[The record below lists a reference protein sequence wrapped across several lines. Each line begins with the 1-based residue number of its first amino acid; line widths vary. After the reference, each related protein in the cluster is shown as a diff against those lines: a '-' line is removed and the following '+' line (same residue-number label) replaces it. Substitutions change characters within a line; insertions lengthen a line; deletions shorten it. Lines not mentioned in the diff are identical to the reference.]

1 MADKNIGQ
9 SRLDR
14 EGIEYRSTRIPGKNK
29 YMDVINPYDENS
41 DDARH
46 HDDDKHPH
54 GKGTGRSMGYAIKDE
69 SAPKT
74 HFNYTNVDTRSEA
87 GGSYDIYGTKGVEG
101 AFQGDAGRNFLKQ
114 INEYSPENA
123 YGKDSVTID
132 TSVRGQYVNVE
143 L

>member
-54 GKGTGRSMGYAIKDE
+54 GKGTGRAMGYAIKDE

>member
-46 HDDDKHPH
+46 HDDENHPH
-54 GKGTGRSMGYAIKDE
+54 GKGTGRAMGYAIKDE

-74 HFNYTNVDTRSEA
+74 HFNYANVDTRSEA

>member
-29 YMDVINPYDENS
+29 YIDVVNPYNEDSE
-41 DDARH
+41 DARH

-54 GKGTGRSMGYAIKDE
+54 GKGTGRAMGYAIKNE
-69 SAPKT
+69 AAPKT
-74 HFNYTNVDTRSEA
+74 FFDYSTVDTRSEA
-87 GGSYDIYGTKGVEG
+87 GGSYDIYGAKGVEG
-101 AFQGDAGRNFLKQ
+101 AFQGDAGRNFAKK

-132 TSVRGQYVNVE
+132 TSVRGQYVNTE